1 MKEETGT
8 QDLVTGELAAMR
20 QRIDELETL
29 QRAGLQLS
37 SSLDLATVLDTV
49 AESALALA
57 GASDCLIYL
66 YDEATKSYSFGTALG
81 RWREVGDV
89 LTPRPGGLTATVVRE
104 GRPVVIDDAAHHP
117 LYASPE
123 AQEWNI
129 QAIAGFPLRWA
140 GQILGV
146 LHVVFVEPHTFGEE
160 ELRVLGLL
168 AEQAAIAIEN
178 SQLYAR
184 AREEIVEQLQ
194 AVEALRQHRDLL
206 EESVAERT
214 AALTSANI
222 QLQREVTE
230 RKQAEA
236 ERERLLAAERAQARR
251 QAALFRLSAELAATF
266 DEAEVWHR
274 VVNGLRDTLDYDYV
288 ALFLLDRSSGERIL
302 AAIVGFEDVPTRL
315 GPGQGLSERP
325 LLDGQLHY
333 TPDVTQYPH
342 YVGNLGGSEVDVPV
356 HIGGEVSGVLVA
368 QNGQRD
374 AFDQD
379 DFEVLTAASQQAGLA
394 IERARLLATERQR
407 ADELEALR
415 TTMADIT
422 TELELPTLLHAILE
436 RAAEL
441 VDATGGELGLYDHTS
456 QEVRVVVSHSLDQ
469 DYVGTRHALGE
480 GAMGLV
486 AESGEPLVIRD
497 YQAWE
502 RSAPQYAG
510 SPIHAVLAAP
520 LNVGERLVGVITLVT
535 TEVDREFDAADLHLL
550 TLFGQQAAIAIE
562 NARLFE
568 RAQQE
573 IAEREEAEAEL
584 RRSQEHLEERVE
596 ERTAKMRESEERY
609 RTLFDGVP
617 VGLYRTTPSGEIL
630 DANLA
635 LVDMTGYP
643 SREDYLQI
651 DPATIYVDPEDRVR
665 WQALMEREGVVRDFE
680 TRLRRF
686 DGRVIWA
693 KDTARAVQ
701 DQRGQVLY
709 YEGSLEDITSR
720 KETEDELRKYQEHLQ
735 ELVEARTAEL
745 RESEERYRTLFDGV
759 PVGLYRTMPTGQILD
774 VNLAAAEIFGYP
786 SRDQAMAEV
795 STADVYV
802 DPSERDRWQALME
815 QEGVVRDFEEQVRC
829 YDGTLVWLK
838 DTARAVTDE
847 QGQVLY
853 YEGSLEDITERK
865 QFEEELHRQKD
876 YFEALFLNS
885 PVAVVTADLDAN
897 VVSWNPMAE
906 KLFGY
911 AQEEAIG
918 RHLDEL
924 VASTGPLRAEAAGY
938 NDQVYRQGRVQV
950 TTQRTRK
957 DGSLV
962 DVELLALPLILAG
975 ERVGLCAIYH
985 DISERK
991 RIEREL
997 RRQKEYYE
1005 ALFVNSPVAVVTI
1018 GPDGNVVSWN
1028 PAAER
1033 LFGYTPAEAIGR
1045 NIDELVANDD
1055 SIREEAIRYTEAY
1068 LRLRE
1073 GDAGSLRV
1081 LPDLV
1086 DDWGRIQATTKR
1098 TRKDGSLV
1106 DVSLQG
1112 LPVTLG
1118 GEEDYIVIYND
1129 ISELQEA
1136 RRQAEAANQ
1145 AKSTFLANMSHELR
1159 TPLNAI
1165 LGFSQLMDGDPNFTA
1180 EQQENLA
1187 IINRSGEHLL
1197 ALINDV
1203 LEMSKIEAGRVTVQE
1218 TSFDL
1223 YGLLDSL
1230 EEMFR
1235 LRAEDRGLTLSL
1247 CRAENVPQYVVTDEG
1262 KLRQVLSNL
1271 LGNAVKFTREGGVWL
1286 RVSAPSPPLP
1296 RPQAK
1301 TVLHFEIEDTGPGIA
1316 PEELEAVFDPF
1327 VQATMGQEP
1336 QEGTG
1341 LGLAISRQFVRLMG
1355 GDIAATSQLGQGSLF
1370 RFDLPVGLADA
1381 AEVEGTRPGRQVLG
1395 LAPNQCAADGRP
1407 FRLMVVED
1415 KESNR
1420 RLLVK
1425 LLESLGFEIQEA
1437 ANGQEAIE
1445 LWERWQPHL
1454 IWMDM
1459 RMPVMDGHEATQRI
1473 KATPTGQDT
1482 VIIALTATAF
1492 EEDREQILLEG
1503 CDDFVRKPF
1512 RKDDIYEM
1520 LAQHLG
1526 VRLLYQEEPVPP
1538 PSAEPEEPAY
1548 VPSAEAMAAL
1558 PTSWLADLQ
1567 RATTKAD
1574 LNLILSLVD
1583 QVRHN
1588 NPALADGLAELARTY
1603 RYRDILALIE
1613 ERGG

>member
-57 GASDCLIYL
+57 GGSDCLICL
-66 YDEATKSYSFGTALG
+66 YDEASQTYSFGTALG
-81 RWREVGDV
+81 RWVEADELVG
-89 LTPRPGGLTATVVRE
+89 PRPGGLTATVVRE

-123 AQEWNI
+123 AQEWNVR
-129 QAIAGFPLRWA
+129 AIAGFPLRWA

-146 LHVVFVEPHTFGEE
+146 LHVVFAEPHTFGEE

-194 AVEALRQHRDLL
+194 AVKALRQHRDHL

-214 AALTSANI
+214 RAITEANAW
-222 QLQREVTE
+222 LQR
-230 RKQAEA
+230 
-236 ERERLLAAERAQARR
+236 
-251 QAALFRLSAELAATF
+251 
-266 DEAEVWHR
+266 
-274 VVNGLRDTLDYDYV
+274 
-288 ALFLLDRSSGERIL
+288 
-302 AAIVGFEDVPTRL
+302 
-315 GPGQGLSERP
+315 
-325 LLDGQLHY
+325 
-333 TPDVTQYPH
+333 
-342 YVGNLGGSEVDVPV
+342 
-356 HIGGEVSGVLVA
+356 
-368 QNGQRD
+368 
-374 AFDQD
+374 
-379 DFEVLTAASQQAGLA
+379 
-394 IERARLLATERQR
+394 
-407 ADELEALR
+407 
-415 TTMADIT
+415 
-422 TELELPTLLHAILE
+422 
-436 RAAEL
+436 
-441 VDATGGELGLYDHTS
+441 
-456 QEVRVVVSHSLDQ
+456 
-469 DYVGTRHALGE
+469 
-480 GAMGLV
+480 
-486 AESGEPLVIRD
+486 
-497 YQAWE
+497 
-502 RSAPQYAG
+502 
-510 SPIHAVLAAP
+510 
-520 LNVGERLVGVITLVT
+520 
-535 TEVDREFDAADLHLL
+535 
-550 TLFGQQAAIAIE
+550 
-562 NARLFE
+562 
-568 RAQQE
+568 E

-584 RRSQEHLEERVE
+584 RRSQETLEERVE
-596 ERTAKMRESEERY
+596 ERTAKLRESEERY

-617 VGLYRTTPSGEIL
+617 VGLYRTTPSGETL

-635 LVDMTGYP
+635 LVDIMGYP
-643 SREDYLQI
+643 SRDDYLRV
-651 DPATIYVDPEDRVR
+651 DPATLYVDPQDRVR

-680 TRLRRF
+680 TQLRHF
-686 DGRVIWA
+686 DGTVIWV
-693 KDTARAVQ
+693 KDTARAVKDGQ
-701 DQRGQVLY
+701 GQVLY
-709 YEGSLEDITSR
+709 YEGSVEDITER
-720 KETEDELRKYQEHLQ
+720 KRSAEELRRYREHLE
-735 ELVEARTAEL
+735 ELVEERTAKL
-745 RESEERYRTLFDGV
+745 RESEQRYRTLFDGV
-759 PVGLYRTMPTGQILD
+759 PVALYRTTPAGQILD
-774 VNLAAAEIFGYP
+774 ANRAFVQMQGCPDRQSLLSLNTAAFYP
-786 SRDQAMAEV
+786 
-795 STADVYV
+795 
-802 DPSERDRWQALME
+802 DPEEHARWRALME
-815 QEGVVRDFEEQVRC
+815 RQGVVRDFETQLRGR
-829 YDGTLVWLK
+829 DGTLTWIK
-838 DTARAVTDE
+838 ETSRAVKDE

-865 QFEEELHRQKD
+865 RFEEEMRRQKD

-885 PVAVVTADLDAN
+885 PVAVVTADLDAS

-911 AQEEAIG
+911 TQEEAIG
-918 RHLDEL
+918 RNIDEL
-924 VASTGPLRAEAAGY
+924 VTSEGPMRAEAVGY
-938 NDQVYRQGRVQV
+938 SDQLYRQGRVQV
-950 TTQRTRK
+950 TTRRTRK

-962 DVELLALPLILAG
+962 DVEMLALPLILAG
-975 ERVGLCAIYH
+975 ERVAFYVIYH

-991 RIEREL
+991 RMEREL

-1005 ALFVNSPVAVVTI
+1005 ALFVNSPVAVVTV
-1018 GPDGNVVSWN
+1018 GSGGHVVSWN

-1045 NIDELVANDD
+1045 NIDDLVANDG
-1055 SIREEAIRYTEAY
+1055 SIREEAIGYTEAY
-1068 LRLRE
+1068 LRLRK
-1073 GDAGSLRV
+1073 GDAGALAA
-1081 LPDLV
+1081 LDDLV
-1086 DDWGRIQATTKR
+1086 DHWGRVQATTKR

-1106 DVSLQG
+1106 DVSVQG
-1112 LPVTLG
+1112 LPVILG
-1118 GEEDYIVIYND
+1118 GEEDYIVIYSD
-1129 ISELQEA
+1129 ISALQEA
-1136 RRQAEAANQ
+1136 RRGAEAANH

-1165 LGFSQLMDGDPNFTA
+1165 LGFSQLMDGDPNLTA

-1203 LEMSKIEAGRVTVQE
+1203 LEMSKIEAGRVILQE

-1223 YGLLDSL
+1223 YSLLDSL

-1235 LRAEDRGLTLSL
+1235 LRAREKGLRLSVR
-1247 CRAENVPQYVVTDEG
+1247 RADSLPPYVVADEG

-1271 LGNAVKFTREGGVWL
+1271 LGNAVKFTQDGCVAL
-1286 RVSAPSPPLP
+1286 RVSLPSPTLP
-1296 RPQAK
+1296 RPQAR
-1301 TVLHFEIEDTGPGIA
+1301 TTLHFEIEDTGPGIA

-1327 VQATMGQEP
+1327 VQATMGQAP

-1355 GDIAATSQLGQGSLF
+1355 GDITATSELGRGSLF
-1370 RFDLPVGLADA
+1370 QFDLPVGLADA
-1381 AEVEGTRPGRQVLG
+1381 AEVEGPRPGRQVRG
-1395 LAPNQCAADGRP
+1395 LAPDQRAADGRP
-1407 FRLMVVED
+1407 FRLLVVED

-1425 LLESLGFEIQEA
+1425 LLESLGFEVQEA

-1445 LWERWQPHL
+1445 LWERWRPHL

-1459 RMPVMDGHEATQRI
+1459 RMPIMDGREATRRI
-1473 KATPTGQDT
+1473 KATPRGQET

-1512 RKDDIYEM
+1512 RKDDIYDM

-1526 VRLLYQEEPVPP
+1526 VRLLHQEGPVPP
-1538 PSAEPEEPAY
+1538 PDEPEEPTC

-1558 PTSWLADLQ
+1558 PASWLADLQ
-1567 RATTKAD
+1567 RATTRAD

-1583 QVRHN
+1583 RVRDD

-1603 RYRDILALIE
+1603 RYRDILALVE
-1613 ERGG
+1613 EAGG